1 MVKLEKIDDSKVA
14 LEVEVD
20 AEVVAGALDEAYKK
34 VVKKVSVPGFRKGK
48 VPRAILERRFG
59 PEILYEDALDILLP
73 RAYGEAV
80 EETGIK
86 PIDRPEIDLV
96 QFEKGK
102 PFIFKAVV
110 EVLPEV
116 KLGEYRGIEA
126 TQEIREITEQDVES
140 RLQQMRTQ
148 HVRLH
153 VVEEGPV
160 EFGDLVIIDF
170 TGFVDGE
177 PLAGGSGEGYSLEI
191 GSNTFIPGFEVQLVG
206 MKIGEEKEIEVR
218 FPEQYHREELSGKLA
233 TFKVKVNEIKRKELP
248 ELTDEFVQE
257 VSEFETLAELKADIL
272 NKLKEQE
279 KERSRFAVQN
289 EIVGKVVTASEVAV
303 PNVLVEREIDRM
315 LAEMNQLL
323 MLQGLTLEKYL
334 EMSKKTLE
342 ELRAD
347 RREEAERRVKT
358 NLVLEAIITQEG
370 IDASDAEIDERL
382 QEIAE
387 SYKQDLQ
394 KVKEAFAAEG
404 QLSQIADEIK
414 YRKVIDFLTDAA
426 KITEK
431 TVPAVQNEE
440 AQNAEAEE
448 ATKEETTA
456 SEEKEA

>member
-34 VVKKVSVPGFRKGK
+34 VVKRVSVPGFRKGK

-73 RAYGEAV
+73 RAYGDAV

-86 PIDRPEIDLV
+86 PIDKPEIDLV

-140 RLQQMRTQ
+140 RLQQMRAQ

-170 TGFVDGE
+170 AGFVDGE

-218 FPEQYHREELSGKLA
+218 FPEQYYREELSGKLA

-315 LAEMNQLL
+315 LAEMSQLL
-323 MLQGLTLEKYL
+323 ALQGLTLEKFL

-358 NLVLEAIITQEG
+358 NLVLEAIITKEG
-370 IDASDAEIDERL
+370 IDASDAEIEERL

-387 SYKQDLQ
+387 SYQQDLQ
-394 KVKEAFAAEG
+394 KVKEAFAAEER
-404 QLSQIADEIK
+404 LSQIADEIK

-440 AQNAEAEE
+440 AKKAEAEE
-448 ATKEETTA
+448 ATEETRA
-456 SEEKEA
+456 NEEKEA